1 MRVLIIENEP
11 AVARMLVKGL
21 EANHFA
27 VDLMCDGE
35 SGLQFA
41 TEVEYDAIVLN
52 WSLPKLNGMTVLTKL
67 RKSGSLA
74 RILFLSRTDNVADRV
89 LALRAGA
96 NDFMVKPF
104 SFEELLARLNTL
116 LRRPQEVQDTL
127 SVGDLTLDRVR
138 HVATRA
144 GKPIPLTSRE
154 YSILECLMKNA
165 GRVLTRAVI
174 EAQVLNVAHESA
186 GNVVDVFISYLR
198 SKIDR
203 GFTSAL
209 IHTIRGVGYSL
220 SAGEQKDSIDFSRMD
235 AGRET
240 ASAHDPGAR
249 MQS

>member
-1 MRVLIIENEP
+1 MRVLVIENEP
-11 AVARMLVKGL
+11 AVARTLVKGL

-27 VDLMCDGE
+27 VDLMGDGE

-41 TEVEYDAIVLN
+41 TEVDYDAIVLN
-52 WSLPKLNGMTVLTKL
+52 WNLPKMDGMTVLTKL

-89 LALRAGA
+89 LALRTGA

-116 LRRPQEVQDTL
+116 LRRPQEVQNIL

-138 HVATRA
+138 HMVTRA

-165 GRVLTRAVI
+165 GRVLTRAAI
-174 EAQVLNVAHESA
+174 EAQVLNVAHENA

-203 GFTSAL
+203 GFSNVL

-220 SAGEQKDSIDFSRMD
+220 SADEQKNSRDYSRLD

-240 ASAHDPGAR
+240 ASTHDLGAR
-249 MQS
+249 IGS